1 MAGILGSD
9 GGGGSGIVSDVVTLV
24 GMKGGMTRGSV
35 G

>member
-9 GGGGSGIVSDVVTLV
+9 GGGGSGIVSDVVAIV
-24 GMKGGMTRGSV
+24 GMIGGVLRGSV